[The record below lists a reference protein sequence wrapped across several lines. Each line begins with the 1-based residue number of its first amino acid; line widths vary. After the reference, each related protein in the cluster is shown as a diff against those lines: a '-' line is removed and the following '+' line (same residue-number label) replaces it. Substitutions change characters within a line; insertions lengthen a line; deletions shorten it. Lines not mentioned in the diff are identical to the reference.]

1 MVVVVIMVVHEHTCH
16 DTDAS
21 QLSQVV
27 VTDVADGC
35 AASGRLVKGD
45 RLVAING
52 EHVADDVQARA
63 LAKAAAGAVAFSILR
78 AEELLLITGVIA
90 TSSILPLVIVTLAL
104 IRPHSHLRP
113 RLLFTFMPARLAFTL
128 TLSHSRPSHPLS
140 SLRTPR
146 CCPVDKPEPTTRLG
160 LTINIE
166 TDQGAKVVVTDV
178 SDGGAA
184 SGLLVNGDKIV
195 SINGS
200 AVTDEVQ
207 GRALAK
213 AAVGEVAFSVQRG
226 NGTLT
231 ITGTQSAH
239 LVLPSRSPPSPPSP
253 STTTLARTLTP
264 SPPPSRSQQLPSLK
278 PPRGWES
285 PSRTSAGRSL
295 SRRTPTTTAQ
305 PRNCTAAPRGVQ
317 SPLPLPPPRAHR

>member
-1 MVVVVIMVVHEHTCH
+1 M
-16 DTDAS
+16 
-21 QLSQVV
+21 
-27 VTDVADGC
+27 TDVADGC

-90 TSSILPLVIVTLAL
+90 TSCMLPLVIVALAL

-146 CCPVDKPEPTTRLG
+146 CCSVDKPEPTTRLG

-184 SGLLVNGDKIV
+184 SGLLVNGDKLF
-195 SINGS
+195 SINGTR
-200 AVTDEVQ
+200 VTDEVQ

-226 NGTLT
+226 DGILT
-231 ITGTQSAH
+231 ITGTQLAR
-239 LVLPSRSPPSPPSP
+239 LLAVLPSCSLPSPPTFNHHTRP
-253 STTTLARTLTP
+253 HP
-264 SPPPSRSQQLPSLK
+264 HPFPPPLPVHNSCQ
-278 PPRGWES
+278 
-285 PSRTSAGRSL
+285 A
-295 SRRTPTTTAQ
+295 
-305 PRNCTAAPRGVQ
+305 
-317 SPLPLPPPRAHR
+317 